1 MVAQEWRLTAPG
13 FAVGPEKV
21 LGGLDGVRVVLS
33 AYWTD
38 EDGVCVSVDAGD
50 APIPGPLA
58 ESVAVH
64 LIQLAALPAPVL
76 SDLAAA

>member
-1 MVAQEWRLTAPG
+1 MAQDWRVTAPG

-21 LGGLDGVRVVLS
+21 LGGVDGGRVVLQ

-50 APIPGPLA
+50 GPISGPLA
-58 ESVAVH
+58 EAVAVH
-64 LIQLAALPAPVL
+64 LIQLAALPAPVR
-76 SDLAAA
+76 SEFAAL